1 MENIKEKI
9 EEILEKFAKDEDLR
23 KDFKKD
29 PIATVEKLIGIDLPN
44 DQIEAVVDAI
54 KAKMTAETAASLL
67 GGLGSLF
74 KK

>member
-1 MENIKEKI
+1 MEMIKEKI
-9 EEILEKFAKDEDLR
+9 EEILEKFATDEKLR

-29 PIATVEKLIGIDLPN
+29 PIPTIEKLIGIDLPD
-44 DQIEAVVDAI
+44 DQIEAIVNAV
-54 KAKMTAETAASLL
+54 KAKMTADTAASLI

>member
-1 MENIKEKI
+1 MDIKAKV
-9 EEILEKFAKDEDLR
+9 EEILKKFSEDETLR
-23 KDFKKD
+23 AEFKTA
-29 PIATVEKLIGIDLPN
+29 PIPTVEKLIGIDLPD
-44 DQIEAVVDAI
+44 DQIMAVVEAV